1 MVCTPN
7 RVRKRKREHS
17 AAFLSLVWSLD
28 FQVVTYYIL
37 NRPSRCPPFP
47 PLSSL
52 LQEVFL
58 HDSSNHISMRI
69 KE

>member
-1 MVCTPN
+1 MVSTPKSEKEKE
-7 RVRKRKREHS
+7 RT
-17 AAFLSLVWSLD
+17 FCCFSLPGLVIR

-37 NRPSRCPPFP
+37 NRPSRCPRFP